1 MQRLPQQPRFKP
13 VARFPEQLVAHPI
26 QLKRARMG
34 VSAEG
39 VTAASGVASVQ
50 IAVNVASAKIV
61 AIEVCAKT
69 AVIVVNPELIDKTE
83 MTEASALI
91 NAAKGRIGKNV
102 AMCELKQAIRAS
114 VRHEANVVSE
124 VIVVSEVSVVSAVT
138 DANEATKR
146 TANKTRRHCCH
157 SRQLTQAR
165 FKRRLRRQ
173 LYRPMRLLQ
182 TRKTTRTVQTDPSVV
197 VDARAERRA
206 LTKADSVLRLAN
218 HYKLEA
224 SPAAPMC
231 QTSLQWRRSMSCLRR
246 QQRRLLPNQRQLKQR
261 SLWRQIRL
269 LWRFDPSKWFSL
281 LERSRP

>member
-26 QLKRARMG
+26 QLKRARIG

-39 VTAASGVASVQ
+39 VTAVNGVVSVQ

-69 AVIVVNPELIDKTE
+69 AAIVVNPELIDKTE

-91 NAAKGRIGKNV
+91 NVAKGRIGKNV

-114 VRHEANVVSE
+114 VRHEANEANVVSE
-124 VIVVSEVSVVSAVT
+124 VIVVSAVT

-146 TANKTRRHCCH
+146 TANKTCSHCCH
-157 SRQLTQAR
+157 SRRLTQAR
-165 FKRRLRRQ
+165 LKRRPRRQ
-173 LYRPMRLLQ
+173 SYLPMSLLQ

-206 LTKADSVLRLAN
+206 LRTAVSVLRLAN
-218 HYKLEA
+218 HYKLDA

-231 QTSLQWRRSMSCLRR
+231 QTSLEWSRSMSCLRR
-246 QQRRLLPNQRQLKQR
+246 PLRRWLPNLRQLKQR

-269 LWRFDPSKWFSL
+269 TWRFDPSK
-281 LERSRP
+281 

>member
-39 VTAASGVASVQ
+39 VTAVNGVVSVQ

-69 AVIVVNPELIDKTE
+69 AAIVVNPELIDKTE

-114 VRHEANVVSE
+114 VRHEANEANVVSE
-124 VIVVSEVSVVSAVT
+124 VIVVSAVT

-146 TANKTRRHCCH
+146 TANKTCSHCCH
-157 SRQLTQAR
+157 SRELTQAR
-165 FKRRLRRQ
+165 LKLRPRRQ
-173 LYRPMRLLQ
+173 SYLPMRLLQ

-206 LTKADSVLRLAN
+206 LRTAVSVLRLAN
-218 HYKLEA
+218 HYKLDA

-231 QTSLQWRRSMSCLRR
+231 QTSLEWSRSMSCLRR
-246 QQRRLLPNQRQLKQR
+246 PLRRWLPNLRQLKQR

-269 LWRFDPSKWFSL
+269 TWRFDPSK
-281 LERSRP
+281 

>member
-1 MQRLPQQPRFKP
+1 MQRLPQQQPRFKP
-13 VARFPEQLVAHPI
+13 VTRFPEQLAAHPI

-39 VTAASGVASVQ
+39 VTAVNGVVSVQ

-69 AVIVVNPELIDKTE
+69 AAIAVNPELTDKTE

-91 NAAKGRIGKNV
+91 NVARGRIGKNV
-102 AMCELKQAIRAS
+102 AKFELKQAIRAS
-114 VRHEANVVSE
+114 VRHEANE
-124 VIVVSEVSVVSAVT
+124 ANEAIVVSEVSEVSAVT

-146 TANKTRRHCCH
+146 TANKTCSHCCH

-165 FKRRLRRQ
+165 FKRRPRRQ
-173 LYRPMRLLQ
+173 SYLPMRLLQ

-206 LTKADSVLRLAN
+206 LRTAVSVLRLAN
-218 HYKLEA
+218 HYKLDA

-231 QTSLQWRRSMSCLRR
+231 QTSLEWSRSMSCLRR
-246 QQRRLLPNQRQLKQR
+246 PLRRWLPNLRQLKQR

-269 LWRFDPSKWFSL
+269 TWRFDPSK
-281 LERSRP
+281 

>member
-39 VTAASGVASVQ
+39 VTAVNGVVSVQ

-69 AVIVVNPELIDKTE
+69 AAIVVNPELIDKTE

-114 VRHEANVVSE
+114 VRHEANEANVVSE
-124 VIVVSEVSVVSAVT
+124 VIEVIVVSAVT

-146 TANKTRRHCCH
+146 TANKTCSHCCH
-157 SRQLTQAR
+157 SRRLTQAR
-165 FKRRLRRQ
+165 LKRRPRRQ
-173 LYRPMRLLQ
+173 SYLPMSLLQ

-206 LTKADSVLRLAN
+206 LRTAVSVLRLAN
-218 HYKLEA
+218 HYKLDA

-231 QTSLQWRRSMSCLRR
+231 QTSLEWSRSMSCLRR
-246 QQRRLLPNQRQLKQR
+246 PLRRWLPNLRQLKQR

-269 LWRFDPSKWFSL
+269 TWRFDPSK
-281 LERSRP
+281 

>member
-1 MQRLPQQPRFKP
+1 
-13 VARFPEQLVAHPI
+13 
-26 QLKRARMG
+26 MG

-39 VTAASGVASVQ
+39 VTAVNGVVSVQ

-69 AVIVVNPELIDKTE
+69 AAIVVNPELIDKTE

-102 AMCELKQAIRAS
+102 AMYELKQAIRAS
-114 VRHEANVVSE
+114 VRHEANEANVVSE
-124 VIVVSEVSVVSAVT
+124 VIVVSAVT

-146 TANKTRRHCCH
+146 TANKTCSHCCH
-157 SRQLTQAR
+157 SRRLTQAR
-165 FKRRLRRQ
+165 LKRRPRRQ
-173 LYRPMRLLQ
+173 SYLPMSLLQ

-206 LTKADSVLRLAN
+206 LRTAVSVLRLAN
-218 HYKLEA
+218 HYKLDA

-231 QTSLQWRRSMSCLRR
+231 QTSLEWSRSMSCLRR
-246 QQRRLLPNQRQLKQR
+246 PLRRWLPNLRQLKQR

-269 LWRFDPSKWFSL
+269 PWRFDPSK
-281 LERSRP
+281 

>member
-1 MQRLPQQPRFKP
+1 
-13 VARFPEQLVAHPI
+13 
-26 QLKRARMG
+26 MG

-91 NAAKGRIGKNV
+91 NVANRRIGKNV
-102 AMCELKQAIRAS
+102 AMYGLKQAIRAS
-114 VRHEANVVSE
+114 VQHEPNEANGLNE
-124 VIVVSEVSVVSAVT
+124 AIVVSVVSVVSAVT

-173 LYRPMRLLQ
+173 LYRPVRLLQ

-206 LTKADSVLRLAN
+206 LTKADLVLRLAN

-281 LERSRP
+281 LERSWP